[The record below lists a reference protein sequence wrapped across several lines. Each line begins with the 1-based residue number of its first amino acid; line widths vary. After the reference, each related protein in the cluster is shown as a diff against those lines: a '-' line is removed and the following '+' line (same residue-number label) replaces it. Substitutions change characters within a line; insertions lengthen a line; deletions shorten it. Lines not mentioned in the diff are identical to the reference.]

1 MLQLKTPLSDYL
13 IEYFLLIRSQPKRVH
28 TCGKSS
34 LGMTVEFSASFY
46 KVISEYWITSSL
58 GEISLIVLRIE
69 CIACLLASAFEDM
82 NLLVYRWKCY
92 KATCRKHLEVEV
104 PAKDILI
111 NEVREEGLFVN
122 ARAKW
127 GKTCMCACMNE
138 KWGSKREK
146 KEVLHCLRETRW
158 HDF

>member
-1 MLQLKTPLSDYL
+1 M
-13 IEYFLLIRSQPKRVH
+13 
-28 TCGKSS
+28 
-34 LGMTVEFSASFY
+34 
-46 KVISEYWITSSL
+46 
-58 GEISLIVLRIE
+58 LRIE

-122 ARAKW
+122 ARAK
-127 GKTCMCACMNE
+127 
-138 KWGSKREK
+138 
-146 KEVLHCLRETRW
+146 
-158 HDF
+158 